1 MIELLILLV
10 LIYLYLKLSK
20 KDNFTQH
27 NKELLYVHIPKTGG
41 TSIEDSLQKHDINVG
56 RFKSSM
62 KNVELINN
70 VKCAYWHI
78 PPKNMKI
85 SFNDYNVFTV
95 IRNPYQRFISEYKHK
110 HRPVEYDDIN
120 KFALA
125 LQKDSNPYKHNCH
138 ILPQVEY
145 LYDKDGEFVHNILR
159 LEYIK
164 DDFNELKNKYKLD
177 ENIELLHNNQHT
189 DDKGTKMNQ
198 DTINFINEYYKEDFD
213 LFLQKGYY
221 TKEELK
227 Y

>member
-20 KDNFTQH
+20 KDKFTQ
-27 NKELLYVHIPKTGG
+27 NKELLYIHIPKTGG
-41 TSIEDSLQKHDINVG
+41 TSIEDSLKKHDIEVG

-62 KNVELINN
+62 ENVELINN
-70 VKCAYWHI
+70 VKCEYWHI

-125 LQKDSNPYKHNCH
+125 LQKNPNPYKHNCH
-138 ILPQVEY
+138 ILPQ
-145 LYDKDGEFVHNILR
+145 
-159 LEYIK
+159 
-164 DDFNELKNKYKLD
+164 
-177 ENIELLHNNQHT
+177 IE
-189 DDKGTKMNQ
+189 
-198 DTINFINEYYKEDFD
+198 
-213 LFLQKGYY
+213 
-221 TKEELK
+221 
-227 Y
+227 

>member
-41 TSIEDSLQKHDINVG
+41 TSIEDSLQKHDIDVG

-213 LFLQKGYY
+213 LFLQKGFY

>member
-1 MIELLILLV
+1 MIDLLILLV
-10 LIYLYLKLSK
+10 FIYIYLKLSK
-20 KDNFTQH
+20 KDKFTQN

-41 TSIEDSLQKHDINVG
+41 TSIEDSLQKHDIDVG

-70 VKCAYWHI
+70 VKCEYWHI

-95 IRNPYQRFISEYKHK
+95 IRNPYKRFISEYKHK
-110 HRPVEYDDIN
+110 HRAVEYDDIN

-125 LQKDSNPYKHNCH
+125 LKKNPNPYKHNCH
-138 ILPQVEY
+138 IIPQIEY

>member
-41 TSIEDSLQKHDINVG
+41 TSIEDSLQKHDIDVG

-213 LFLQKGYY
+213 LFLQNGFY